1 AMFQG
6 ASGGWFGSIAAWM
19 ANFGVVVI
27 NFRLRAKRKKQ
38 RPPYSWMERT
48 VSSHNASDKTI
59 TEASRILANINRFLR
74 RTCLEW
80 VSSGPEETRSHL
92 RSPRNDW

>member
-1 AMFQG
+1 MFQG
-6 ASGGWFGSIAAWM
+6 ASGGWVGSIAACM

-27 NFRLRAKRKKQ
+27 NFRLRAKGKKQ
-38 RPPYSWMERT
+38 RPPCSWMERT
-48 VSSHNASDKTI
+48 VSSHDASDKP
-59 TEASRILANINRFLR
+59 ASHASHILANINRFLR

-80 VSSGPEETRSHL
+80 VSSGPEETRIHL